1 MSDITALN
9 LSELRLGL
17 EQKKF
22 SSLEITDAFLARMDK
37 HSDLNAFIT
46 PCHESARIAAKAA
59 DVRIAGNEKNPLLGI
74 PMAIKDTLTTKGIR
88 TTCASKILGNFIP
101 PYTATSVAKLSSLG
115 IVNLGKTNM
124 DEFAMGSSNENSAF
138 GPVKNPW
145 DKDRVPGG
153 SSGGSAAAV
162 SARLAPAALGTDTGG
177 SVRQPAS
184 FCNLVGVKPTY
195 GRVSRYG
202 LIAYASSLDSVGVFS
217 SNVQDAATIL
227 EAMSGKDPLD
237 ASSVDQPVPNF
248 AASIKNGI
256 KGLRIGV
263 PDEYFI
269 SGINP
274 EVETL
279 VRAAISQ
286 LENLGARIVRI
297 SLPSTKLAVAAYY
310 IVAPAEASSN
320 LARFDGIRYG
330 YRAKDATD
338 LIEIYKKSRSEGF
351 GEEVQRRILIGAYV
365 LSTGYYDAYYIHAQK
380 IRNLIAKEFKEA
392 FSSQCDVIACPT
404 APTTAFKLNEK
415 IDDPVAMYL
424 NDVFTIPV
432 NMAGL
437 PGISIPCGFDSKNLP
452 VGLQLIG
459 KAWDEE
465 TLFRTA
471 NSYESCTEWHKKIPG
486 SCQ

>member
-1 MSDITALN
+1 L
-9 LSELRLGL
+9 
-17 EQKKF
+17 
-22 SSLEITDAFLARMDK
+22 
-37 HSDLNAFIT
+37 
-46 PCHESARIAAKAA
+46 
-59 DVRIAGNEKNPLLGI
+59 
-74 PMAIKDTLTTKGIR
+74 AIKDTLTTKGIR
-88 TTCASKILGNFIP
+88 TTCASKILENFIP

-138 GPVKNPW
+138 GSVKNPW
-145 DKDRVPGG
+145 NKDCVPGG

-162 SARLAPAALGTDTGG
+162 AGRLAPAALGTDTGG

-217 SNVQDAATIL
+217 SKVIDSATIL
-227 EAMSGKDPLD
+227 EAMAGKDPLD
-237 ASSVDQPVPNF
+237 ATSVEVPVPNF
-248 AASIKNGI
+248 TATINNGI

-269 SGINP
+269 AGINP
-274 EVETL
+274 EVEKL
-279 VRAAISQ
+279 VRTAIAQ
-286 LENLGARIVRI
+286 LEELGAKIVRI

-310 IVAPAEASSN
+310 IVAGAEASSN

-330 YRAKDATD
+330 HRANNASD
-338 LIEIYKKSRSEGF
+338 LVDVYKKSRSEGF

-380 IRNLIAKEFKEA
+380 IRSLIANEFKEA
-392 FSSQCDVIACPT
+392 FTTKCDLIACPT

-415 IDDPVAMYL
+415 IDDPVSMYL

-465 TLFRTA
+465 TLFRVA
-471 NSYESCTEWHKKIPG
+471 QSYESSSEWHKRVPN
-486 SCQ
+486 SF

>member
-1 MSDITALN
+1 MSEIAN
-9 LSELRLGL
+9 LSISELRLGL

-22 SSLEITDAFLARMDK
+22 SSLEITEAFLARIDK
-37 HSDLNAFIT
+37 HSDLNSFIT
-46 PCHESARIAAKAA
+46 PCHESARSEAKEA
-59 DVRIAGNEKNPLLGI
+59 DSRIAKGEKNPLLGI
-74 PMAIKDTLTTKGIR
+74 PLAIKDTLVTKGIR
-88 TTCASKILGNFIP
+88 TTCASKILENFIP
-101 PYTATSVAKLSSLG
+101 PYTATSVEKLKKLG

-124 DEFAMGSSNENSAF
+124 DEFAMGSSNETSAF

-145 DKDRVPGG
+145 DKERVPGG

-162 SARLAPAALGTDTGG
+162 AARLAPAALGTDTGG
-177 SVRQPAS
+177 SVRQPAAL
-184 FCNLVGVKPTY
+184 CNLVGVKPTY

-217 SNVQDAATIL
+217 SNVMDSATIL
-227 EAMSGKDPLD
+227 EAMAGKDPLD
-237 ASSVDQPVPNF
+237 ASSVEQAVPNF
-248 AASIKNGI
+248 ASTISSGI

-274 EVETL
+274 EVEQL
-279 VRAAISQ
+279 VRSAISE
-286 LENLGARIVRI
+286 LEKQGAKIVRI

-330 YRAKDATD
+330 YRAKDCTD
-338 LIEIYKKSRSEGF
+338 LIEVYKKTRSEGF
-351 GEEVQRRILIGAYV
+351 GQEVQRRILIGAYV

-404 APTTAFKLNEK
+404 SPTTAFKLNEK
-415 IDDPVAMYL
+415 IEDPVSMYL

-471 NSYESCTEWHKKIPG
+471 HSYESCTEWNKKIPANFE
-486 SCQ
+486 

>member
-1 MSDITALN
+1 MSDITN
-9 LSELRLGL
+9 LSISELRLGL
-17 EQKKF
+17 DQKKF
-22 SSLEITDAFLARMDK
+22 SSLELTESFLTRIDQ
-37 HSDLNAFIT
+37 HSDLNSFIT
-46 PCHESARIAAKAA
+46 TCHDTAREEAKAA
-59 DVRIAGNEKNPLLGI
+59 DARMAKGETTPLLGI
-74 PMAIKDTLTTKGIR
+74 PLAIKDTLVTKGIR
-88 TTCASKILGNFIP
+88 TTCASKILSNFVP
-101 PYTATSVAKLSSLG
+101 PYTATCVARLQNLG

-124 DEFAMGSSNENSAF
+124 DEFAMGSSNENSSF

-145 DKDRVPGG
+145 DKQRVPGG

-162 SARLAPAALGTDTGG
+162 AARLAPAALGTDTGG

-184 FCNLVGVKPTY
+184 FCNLVGLKPTY

-202 LIAYASSLDSVGVFS
+202 LVAYASSLDSVGTFS
-217 SNVQDAATIL
+217 SDVSDAAILL
-227 EAMSGKDPLD
+227 EAMAGKDPLD
-237 ASSVDQPVPNF
+237 ASSVDIDVPNF
-248 AASIKNGI
+248 SKTIANGI

-274 EVETL
+274 EVEKL
-279 VRAAISQ
+279 VRDAITQ
-286 LENLGARIVRI
+286 LEHLGAKIVRI

-320 LARFDGIRYG
+320 LARFDGIKYG
-330 YRAKDATD
+330 YRAENCSDLTD
-338 LIEIYKKSRSEGF
+338 VYQKSRSEGF

-365 LSTGYYDAYYIHAQK
+365 LSTGYYDAYYLRAQK
-380 IRNLIAKEFKEA
+380 IRNLIAKEFQQA
-392 FSSQCDVIACPT
+392 FASECDIIACPT
-404 APTTAFKLNEK
+404 TPTSAFKINEK
-415 IDDPVAMYL
+415 TEDPVAMYL

-437 PGISIPCGFDSKNLP
+437 PGISIPCGFDSGKLP
-452 VGLQLIG
+452 VGLQLIA

-471 NSYESCTEWHKKIPG
+471 HAYQSSTEWHKKNPAI
-486 SCQ
+486 

>member
-1 MSDITALN
+1 MSDITN
-9 LSELRLGL
+9 LSISELRLGL

-22 SSLEITDAFLARMDK
+22 SSLEITEAFLARMDK
-37 HSDLNAFIT
+37 HADLNSFIT
-46 PCHESARIAAKAA
+46 PCHETARTEAKEADARIAK
-59 DVRIAGNEKNPLLGI
+59 GEKNPLLGI
-74 PMAIKDTLTTKGIR
+74 PLAIKDTLVTKGIR
-88 TTCASKILGNFIP
+88 TTCASRILADFKP
-101 PYTATSVAKLSSLG
+101 PYTATSVSKLKDLG

-124 DEFAMGSSNENSAF
+124 DEFAMGSSNETSAF

-145 DKDRVPGG
+145 DKERVPGG

-162 SARLAPAALGTDTGG
+162 AARLAPASLGTDTGG

-184 FCNLVGVKPTY
+184 LCNLVGIKPTY

-202 LIAYASSLDSVGVFS
+202 LIAYASSLDSVGAFS
-217 SNVQDAATIL
+217 SDALDSATIL
-227 EAMSGKDPLD
+227 QAMAGKDPLD
-237 ASSVDQPVPNF
+237 ASSVDQPVPDYI
-248 AASIKNGI
+248 STIGNGI
-256 KGLRIGV
+256 KGLRVGV

-274 EVETL
+274 EVEKL

-286 LENLGARIVRI
+286 LEQLGAKIVRI

-330 YRAKDATD
+330 YRAKDCPD
-338 LIEIYKKSRSEGF
+338 LIDIYNKSRSEGF
-351 GEEVQRRILIGAYV
+351 GDEVQRRILIGAYV
-365 LSTGYYDAYYIHAQK
+365 LSTGYYDAYYLHAQK
-380 IRNLIAKEFKEA
+380 IRNLIAKEFKDA
-392 FSSQCDVIACPT
+392 FTSECDVIACPT
-404 APTTAFKLNEK
+404 SPTTAFKINEK
-415 IDDPVAMYL
+415 IEDPVAMYL

-437 PGISIPCGFDSKNLP
+437 PGISIPCGFDSRNLP

-471 NSYESCTEWHKKIPG
+471 HSYQSCTDWHKKSPNL
-486 SCQ
+486 

>member
-1 MSDITALN
+1 MSEITELN

-17 EQKKF
+17 EEKKF
-22 SSLEITDAFLARMDK
+22 SALEVTDAFLSRMDK
-37 HSDLNAFIT
+37 YSDLNAFIT
-46 PCHESARIAAKAA
+46 PCHETARLEAKAA
-59 DVRIAGNEKNPLLGI
+59 DARIAKGESTPLLGI
-74 PMAIKDTLTTKGIR
+74 PLAIKDTLTTKGIR
-88 TTCASKILGNFIP
+88 TTCASKILSNFVP
-101 PYTATSVAKLSSLG
+101 PYTATSVSKLSNLG
-115 IVNLGKTNM
+115 AINLGKTNM

-138 GPVKNPW
+138 GAVKNPW
-145 DKDRVPGG
+145 DIERVPGG

-162 SARLAPAALGTDTGG
+162 AARLAPAALGTDTGG

-217 SNVQDAATIL
+217 SNVSDSATIL
-227 EAMSGKDPLD
+227 EAMSGKDPFD
-237 ASSVDQPVPNF
+237 ASSVSEPVPNF
-248 AASIKNGI
+248 SATIKNGI

-269 SGINP
+269 AGINP
-274 EVETL
+274 EVEEL
-279 VRAAISQ
+279 VRSAISK
-286 LENLGARIVRI
+286 LEELGAKIVRV

-310 IVAPAEASSN
+310 IVAGAEASSN

-330 YRAKDATD
+330 HRAENAAD
-338 LIEIYKKSRSEGF
+338 LVDVYKKSRSEGF

-380 IRNLIAKEFKEA
+380 IRSLIAKEFKQA
-392 FSSQCDVIACPT
+392 FSSECDVIASPT

-415 IDDPVAMYL
+415 TNDPLAMYL

-437 PGISIPCGFDSKNLP
+437 PGISIPCGFDSNKLP

-465 TLFRTA
+465 ALFRTA
-471 NSYESCTEWHKKIPG
+471 YSYECNTDWHKKTPNN
-486 SCQ
+486 

>member
-1 MSDITALN
+1 MSEITALT

-22 SSLEITDAFLARMDK
+22 SSLEITDAFLARIDK
-37 HSDLNAFIT
+37 NLDLNAFIT

-59 DVRIAGNEKNPLLGI
+59 DVRIASNEKNPLLGI

-145 DKDRVPGG
+145 DKERVPGG

-217 SNVQDAATIL
+217 SNVLDAATIL

-237 ASSVDQPVPNF
+237 ATSVDQPVPNF
-248 AASIKNGI
+248 AASIKNEI

-286 LENLGARIVRI
+286 LEQLGAKIVRI

-338 LIEIYKKSRSEGF
+338 LVEIYKKSRSEGF

-471 NSYESCTEWHKKIPG
+471 HSYESCTEWHKKIPG